1 MSKQNT
7 RNLFQNSSCQVKIK
21 NCDAIKNY
29 GVPFV
34 FTCDTSLFKLSHLL
48 LPKIRAS
55 RFLETKT
62 IRNILINLSGLP
74 FFVYLFIYLFILLG
88 GGLIPRRIWSETSM
102 METFCNKFWQVYI
115 RMGLNSGAIL
125 DIH

>member
-1 MSKQNT
+1 MSKQNIK
-7 RNLFQNSSCQVKIK
+7 NLFQNHSCQVQTK
-21 NCDAIKNY
+21 NGDAMKNY
-29 GVPFV
+29 GVSFV

-62 IRNILINLSGLP
+62 IRNILINLSSLP
-74 FFVYLFIYLFILLG
+74 FFVYLFIYLFIFFG
-88 GGLIPRRIWSETSM
+88 RGLIPRRIWSETSM

-115 RMGLNSGAIL
+115 RMGLNSRAIL

>member
-1 MSKQNT
+1 MSKQNIK
-7 RNLFQNSSCQVKIK
+7 NLFQNHSCQVQIK
-21 NCDAIKNY
+21 NCDAMKNY
-29 GVPFV
+29 GVSFV
-34 FTCDTSLFKLSHLL
+34 FTCGTSLFKLSHLL

-62 IRNILINLSGLP
+62 IRNILINLSSLP
-74 FFVYLFIYLFILLG
+74 FFVYLFIYLFIFFG
-88 GGLIPRRIWSETSM
+88 RGLIPRRIWSETSM

-115 RMGLNSGAIL
+115 RMGLNSRAIL